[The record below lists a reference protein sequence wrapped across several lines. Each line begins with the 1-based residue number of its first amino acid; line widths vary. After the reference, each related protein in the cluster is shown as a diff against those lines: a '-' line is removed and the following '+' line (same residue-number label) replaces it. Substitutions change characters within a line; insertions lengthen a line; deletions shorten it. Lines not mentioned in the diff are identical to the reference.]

1 MPYPAHVT
9 VRETLRDGR
18 PVVYRPLRPSDER
31 ALRDFFYSHSDETV
45 YLRYGTPLKHLSPR
59 QIQHFVSVDYDQRMA
74 IGAFLPRS
82 EDMAPGD
89 EDVLIGVGRY
99 DLDRT
104 TNLAE
109 CAFTVHDDFQN
120 QGIGSRLLRMLV
132 RFAAARNIDGFTA
145 QVLARNARML
155 HVFQK
160 WCSPLSTKID
170 GGTYEVAFRFA
181 DLPRNRRLRDD
192 PAAPSE
198 DGTTSS
204 GS

>member
-1 MPYPAHVT
+1 MLF
-9 VRETLRDGR
+9 RS
-18 PVVYRPLRPSDER
+18 RPSDER
-31 ALRDFFYSHSDETV
+31 ALRDFFYSHSDETI

-74 IGAFLPRS
+74 IGAFLPHS
-82 EDMAPGD
+82 EDTAPGD

-109 CAFTVHDDFQN
+109 CAFTIHDDFQN
-120 QGIGSRLLRMLV
+120 QGIGSRLLRMLM

-160 WCSPLSTKID
+160 WGSPLSTKID
-170 GGTYEVAFRFA
+170 GEIGRAHV
-181 DLPRNRRLRDD
+181 
-192 PAAPSE
+192 
-198 DGTTSS
+198 
-204 GS
+204 